1 MCPLKR
7 VKSSFPSTGHPLHPR
22 APPAAGMYSGD
33 FNRGVAAW
41 LDGGYAAPEI
51 FAFLER
57 EGLEDVVAMGEN
69 RVREPRPARLM
80 GTARRLSRET
90 GETAHLYSECR
101 YAAGTWPKRLLP
113 GSRSYE
119 MRARI
124 LRSEERRV
132 GKEGRSR
139 WSPYH

>member
-1 MCPLKR
+1 
-7 VKSSFPSTGHPLHPR
+7 V
-22 APPAAGMYSGD
+22 
-33 FNRGVAAW
+33 
-41 LDGGYAAPEI
+41 
-51 FAFLER
+51 LER
-57 EGLEDVVAMGEN
+57 RA
-69 RVREPRPARLM
+69 ARLM

-124 LRSEERRV
+124 LAV
-132 GKEGRSR
+132 GATIGTLTFALAGL
-139 WSPYH
+139 

>member
-1 MCPLKR
+1 
-7 VKSSFPSTGHPLHPR
+7 
-22 APPAAGMYSGD
+22 MYSGD
-33 FNRGVAAW
+33 FNRGVPAW

-57 EGLEDVVAMGEN
+57 EGLEYVVAMGKNKVLE
-69 RVREPRPARLM
+69 RRAARLM

-101 YAAGTWPKRLLP
+101 YAAGIWPKRLLP

-124 LRSEERRV
+124 LAV
-132 GKEGRSR
+132 GATIGTLTFALAGL
-139 WSPYH
+139 